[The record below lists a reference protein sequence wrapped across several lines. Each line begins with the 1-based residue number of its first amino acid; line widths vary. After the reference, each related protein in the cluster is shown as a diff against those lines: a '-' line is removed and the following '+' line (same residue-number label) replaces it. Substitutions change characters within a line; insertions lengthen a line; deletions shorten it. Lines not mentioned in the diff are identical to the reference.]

1 MWIRPFQRSRD
12 PSVPGFV
19 LPRGS
24 GKRHPLSAPR
34 RPLSVR
40 RDPRRCAALRTAD
53 ARLNSRRVMVVP
65 PDLTT
70 ETVVKNRT
78 TVTTGAQMR
87 MEFVYLVFACMRPE

>member
-1 MWIRPFQRSRD
+1 
-12 PSVPGFV
+12 
-19 LPRGS
+19 
-24 GKRHPLSAPR
+24 
-34 RPLSVR
+34 
-40 RDPRRCAALRTAD
+40 
-53 ARLNSRRVMVVP
+53 MVVP